1 MKSEPMTEGE
11 KLIWAAAYVASSGR
25 SFEQRVDDAGFV
37 VNNFRQEMRGFDPF
51 DIYDRMAVTM
61 AGTEAVAGHADSGD
75 FFEPRVCETC
85 GRTLRVPVGS
95 DQTECSRCLDY

>member
-11 KLIWAAAYVASSGR
+11 KLIWAAAYVASR
-25 SFEQRVDDAGFV
+25 SFAVQGKIDDAGYV
-37 VNNFRQEMRGFDPF
+37 VNEFRKEMRHFTPR

-61 AGTEAVAGHADSGD
+61 AGTKAVAGHADSGD

-85 GRTLRVPVGS
+85 GRTLRVPVG
-95 DQTECSRCLDY
+95 